1 LEIDIEKSIIHGRI
15 QAPQSKSLAIRVA
28 FLSLLTEV
36 NTDFWNSNDIIAAIN
51 AVKAIR
57 RGDNY
62 IYVGGSAT
70 TLRILIPIVV
80 ALKRKVTIDGDETLR
95 KRPISAI
102 RKALKKASFSSD
114 FLPVTIYGELERE
127 TKIEGWESSQY
138 ITGLI
143 YAYHLLGEGIID
155 IIPPISSLSYIHMTI
170 DLFNKLGSK
179 IEMEG
184 NTIYIK
190 SSKLSCY
197 NTKIPGDYLLSSFYA
212 IASLITSGRI
222 EIENLYSPPNYF
234 GDHSIME
241 ILGRMGAKSYY
252 YDNKWIVESSKEY
265 YPIEIDLNDSPD
277 MAISISALS
286 AVSKGTSILRNIDRL
301 KIKESNRVQTIIET
315 LKAFN
320 IKSSYSDGNILIFG
334 SKPSRGKV
342 VCPNDHRIAMLAA
355 DLATYSGGEILN
367 AECVNKSNPNF
378 WEDLKLLGG
387 KISIK

>member
-1 LEIDIEKSIIHGRI
+1 MEIDIQKSTIHGRI
-15 QAPQSKSLAIRVA
+15 EAPQSKSLAIRVA
-28 FLSLLTEV
+28 FLSLFTDV
-36 NTDFWNSNDIIAAIN
+36 NTNFWKSDDIIAAIN

-95 KRPISAI
+95 NRPINAI
-102 RKALKKASFSSD
+102 KKALKKASFSSN
-114 FLPVTIYGELERE
+114 FLPVTIYGELEKV

-143 YAYHLLGEGIID
+143 YAYHLLGEGVVD
-155 IIPPISSLSYIHMTI
+155 IIPPISSSSYIRMTI
-170 DLFNKLGSK
+170 DLFNSLGSK
-179 IEMEG
+179 IKMEG
-184 NTIYIK
+184 NIIYIK
-190 SSKLSCY
+190 SAKLSSY

-212 IASLITSGRI
+212 IASLITGGYI
-222 EIENLYSPPNYF
+222 EIENLYNYSSYF
-234 GDHSIME
+234 GDHSIVE
-241 ILGRMGAKSYY
+241 ILNRMGAKSYY
-252 YDNKWIVESSKEY
+252 YNNRWIVESSKEY

-277 MAISISALS
+277 MAISISALA
-286 AVSKGTSILRNIDRL
+286 AVSKGTSILKNIDRL
-301 KIKESNRVQTIIET
+301 KIKESNRIQTIIET

-320 IKSSYSDGNILIFG
+320 IIASYSDGNILIFG